1 MWSADESG
9 NGEEPFNSTTRNSAD
24 LFRHVSADK
33 ADFYRA
39 IMDVF
44 AAAKRQYRLQL
55 RPDEILAEARW
66 PVAPPRI
73 EELNLALTQLTAW
86 GNLEAQH
93 DSARV
98 QTINDFYR
106 ARYLYRLSQGGEAVE
121 AALATFEATMRR
133 RAELQTVA
141 LEDIANRLSAL
152 KALIDADG
160 PLDVA
165 NPFQDPH
172 RPGWHHHRRQ
182 AVLARLSLR
191 HAGQSHLYR

>member
-1 MWSADESG
+1 
-9 NGEEPFNSTTRNSAD
+9 
-24 LFRHVSADK
+24 
-33 ADFYRA
+33 
-39 IMDVF
+39 MDVF

-66 PVAPPRI
+66 PGASPRI

-106 ARYLYRLSQGGEAVE
+106 ARYLYRLSQGGEAIE

-133 RAELQTVA
+133 RAELQAVA
-141 LEDIANRLSAL
+141 LEDIAKGYPGMGRQGLGAAGRVRSVAGHRKWPDPVQRRLPP
-152 KALIDADG
+152 IDSS
-160 PLDVA
+160 
-165 NPFQDPH
+165 
-172 RPGWHHHRRQ
+172 RPPSVPW
-182 AVLARLSLR
+182 
-191 HAGQSHLYR
+191 